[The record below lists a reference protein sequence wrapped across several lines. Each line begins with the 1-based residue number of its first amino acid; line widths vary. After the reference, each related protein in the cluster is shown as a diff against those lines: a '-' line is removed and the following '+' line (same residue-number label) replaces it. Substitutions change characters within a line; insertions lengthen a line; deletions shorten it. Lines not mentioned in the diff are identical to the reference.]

1 MQDYDRFIALSTL
14 PPEAAAAQRRTV
26 FLSAPQFAVV
36 QTEPGQALEAS
47 LKQQTYTRYVL
58 SDLAHLPN
66 ADYYLFLPGT
76 ARLSAAAARR
86 SASIQ
91 GAPIYSKGMQ
101 VPRPSDRF
109 VPSKMQVPM

>member
-47 LKQQTYTRYVL
+47 L
-58 SDLAHLPN
+58 
-66 ADYYLFLPGT
+66 
-76 ARLSAAAARR
+76 
-86 SASIQ
+86 
-91 GAPIYSKGMQ
+91 
-101 VPRPSDRF
+101 
-109 VPSKMQVPM
+109 